1 MSQIFRSVII
11 ISIISSLL
19 ALIFQNF
26 GFWRVFAVVTGFQF
40 CMYYLYS
47 AVMRVIAMQ
56 NANAELE
63 EILKQSALVTCPCP
77 DQEEAI
83 VPISITGNNNY
94 NCTKCGKGVGIKI
107 NVSTALETDMVDNDI
122 SHKQM
127 IDKFDELVAE
137 AEERST
143 TTTEDDMEILATRKG
158 IEVDE

>member
-1 MSQIFRSVII
+1 M
-11 ISIISSLL
+11 
-19 ALIFQNF
+19 
-26 GFWRVFAVVTGFQF
+26 
-40 CMYYLYS
+40 
-47 AVMRVIAMQ
+47 
-56 NANAELE
+56 
-63 EILKQSALVTCPCP
+63 
-77 DQEEAI
+77 
-83 VPISITGNNNY
+83 PISITGNNNY